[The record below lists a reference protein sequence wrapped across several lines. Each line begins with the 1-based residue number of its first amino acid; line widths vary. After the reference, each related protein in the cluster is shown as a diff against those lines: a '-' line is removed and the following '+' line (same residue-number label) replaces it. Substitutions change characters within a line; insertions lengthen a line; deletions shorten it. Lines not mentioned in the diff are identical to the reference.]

1 MSPRSTR
8 LQFVALGF
16 AVATAA
22 SAAPDASLLAAARAA
37 EPAVVE
43 SLEEMVSI
51 ESGTMDLPGLARM
64 TDYAE
69 RRLRALGMQ
78 VERRASS
85 TGKGDAAKARAR
97 ASSLRSPAEA
107 SSILLLDEP

>member
-43 SLEEMVSI
+43 SLKEMVSI
-51 ESGTMDLPGLARM
+51 ESGTMDLPGLAVFNHHGAFEGGVLAQECGEVLRRFF
-64 TDYAE
+64 AE
-69 RRLRALGMQ
+69 RRG
-78 VERRASS
+78 
-85 TGKGDAAKARAR
+85 
-97 ASSLRSPAEA
+97 
-107 SSILLLDEP
+107 